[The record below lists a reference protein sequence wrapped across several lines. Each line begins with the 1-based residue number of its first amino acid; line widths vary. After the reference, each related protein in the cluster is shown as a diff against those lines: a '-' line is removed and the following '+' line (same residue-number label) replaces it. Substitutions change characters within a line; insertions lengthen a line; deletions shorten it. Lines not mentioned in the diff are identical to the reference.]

1 MLQPNQHNHPD
12 EDIRDDSARQVM
24 AMHRD
29 STVPKQRRQRPGVRA
44 CHGGKAHEGWE
55 AMVAPVC
62 DGLVDEVGDEDNLC
76 APEVVA
82 GPEEDP
88 GEDEEVV

>member
-1 MLQPNQHNHPD
+1 MLQPNQQNHPD
-12 EDIRDDSARQVM
+12 EDISDDSAWQVM
-24 AMHRD
+24 AMHCD
-29 STVPKQRRQRPGVRA
+29 GTVPKQRGQRPGVRA
-44 CHGGKAHEGWE
+44 CHGGKVHEGRK

-62 DGLVDEVGDEDNLC
+62 DGLVNEVGDEDDLC